1 MKAKCTVLVALALLA
16 VAMTAAPLL
25 AGKNDDTLRWASD
38 REVENVDAYYNS
50 AREGIL
56 IARLTWDQLL
66 DRDVNT
72 GEYKPLL
79 AKSVRWVNDT
89 TIDAELRQGITFHNG
104 EKFDADDVVFTFNYV
119 TDPANKVVTTTNV
132 DWIKNAEK
140 LGPYKVRIHL
150 KAPFPAAFE
159 YLAGPTPIY
168 PNEYYAK
175 VGPQGMGLKPVG
187 TGPYKV
193 VEVQPGKLVR
203 WVKNENYFKDSP
215 KGQPHIGTVE
225 FRTIPDPETRVAE
238 LLTGGLDWIWRV
250 TPDQAEK
257 LQSVPDVNVLSGETM
272 RVGYVG
278 MRTFTQRNIVLKD
291 RRVRE
296 AIAHAIDR
304 EALSKNLIGEGSRV
318 VHSACFPEQFG
329 CTDKGVPRYDY
340 NPAKSKELLKEAGY
354 PNGLSI
360 DLYAYRERPVAEAII
375 GYLRDVGITA
385 NLRFLKYSALRDQV
399 RSGDADLFFMT
410 WGSFSVADA
419 SAITGNFFKFQD
431 DDANH
436 DPQVRDWL
444 QTADTSIDPQVR
456 KDNYQKALARIQQ
469 QLYWLPLFTYTTYYA
484 INKDLQ
490 FTPTTD
496 EIPRFYA
503 SRWK

>member
-1 MKAKCTVLVALALLA
+1 MKAKCTALLALALLA
-16 VAMTAAPLL
+16 LAIAAAPLL
-25 AGKNDDTLRWASD
+25 AGKKDDTLRWASD
-38 REVENVDAYYNS
+38 REVENVDAYHNS

-66 DRDVNT
+66 DRDVTT

-89 TIDAELRQGITFHNG
+89 TIDAELREGITFHNG

-132 DWIKNAEK
+132 GWIKNAEK
-140 LGPYKVRIHL
+140 LGTYKVRIHL
-150 KAPFPAAFE
+150 KEPFPAAFE

-175 VGPQGMGLKPVG
+175 VGPQGMGLKPIG

-203 WVKNENYFKDSP
+203 WVKNDKYFKDSV
-215 KGQPHIGTVE
+215 KGQPGIGTLE
-225 FRTIPDPETRVAE
+225 FRTLPDPETQVAE

-250 TPDQAEK
+250 TPEQAEK
-257 LQSVPDVNVLSGETM
+257 LQSVPDIQVLSGETM

-278 MRTFTQRNIVLKD
+278 MRTHTQRNIVLKD

-304 EALSKNLIGEGSRV
+304 DALSKNLIGEGSRV
-318 VHSACFPEQFG
+318 IHSACFPEQFG
-329 CTDKGVPRYDY
+329 CTDKGMPRYDY
-340 NPAKSKELLKEAGY
+340 NPTKSKQLLKEAGF

-375 GYLRDVGITA
+375 GYLREAGITA

-399 RSGDADLFFMT
+399 RGGDVDLFFMT

-431 DDANH
+431 DDANK

-444 QTADTSIDPQVR
+444 QTADTSIDAQVR
-456 KDNYQKALARIQQ
+456 KDNYQKALSRIQQ
-469 QLYWLPLFTYTTYYA
+469 ELYWLPLFTYTTYYA

-503 SRWK
+503 ARWK

>member
-1 MKAKCTVLVALALLA
+1 MTRHTTQVLSALLLGLLLAAAPALASK
-16 VAMTAAPLL
+16 T
-25 AGKNDDTLRWASD
+25 DDTLRWASD
-38 REVENVDAYYNS
+38 REVENADAYYNS

-66 DRDVNT
+66 YRDPVT
-72 GEYKPLL
+72 GEYKGLL
-79 AKSVRWVNDT
+79 AKQVRWVNDT
-89 TIDAELRQGITFHNG
+89 TIDADLREGITFHNG

-119 TDPANKVVTTTNV
+119 INPENKVVTKTNV
-132 DWIKNAEK
+132 DYIQSAEK

-159 YLAGPTPIY
+159 YLAGPNPIY

-175 VGPQGMGLKPVG
+175 VGPKGMGLNPVG

-203 WVKNENYFKDSP
+203 WVKNEGYFKDSP
-215 KGQPHIGTVE
+215 KGQPSIRTVE
-225 FRTIPDPETRVAE
+225 FRTIPDRETQIAE
-238 LLTGGLDWIWRV
+238 LMTGGLDWVWRV
-250 TPDQAEK
+250 PPEQAER
-257 LQSVPDVNVLSGETM
+257 LSRVPTVTVMEGETM

-278 MRTFTQRNIVLKD
+278 MRTRTERNIPLKD
-291 RRVRE
+291 VRVRK

-304 EALSKNLIGEGSRV
+304 AAIAKNLMGGSSRV
-318 VHSACFPEQFG
+318 IHTACFPEQFG
-329 CTDKGVPRYDY
+329 CTDEGAPRYDFD
-340 NPAKSKELLKEAGY
+340 PARSRQLLKEAGF

-360 DLYAYRERPVAEAII
+360 DLYAYRERPVAEAMI

-385 NLRFLKYSALRDQV
+385 NLRYLKYSALRDQV
-399 RSGDADLFFMT
+399 RSGDADLYFMT
-410 WGSFSVADA
+410 WGSFSVADT

-431 DDANH
+431 DDAH
-436 DPQVRDWL
+436 FDAQVRDWL
-444 QTADTSIDPQVR
+444 AVADTSIDPAVR
-456 KDNYQKALARIQQ
+456 KSNYKMALTRIQEQ
-469 QLYWLPLFTYTTYYA
+469 AYWLPLFTYSIFYA
-484 INKDLQ
+484 VNKDLS

-496 EIPRFYA
+496 EIPRFVQ